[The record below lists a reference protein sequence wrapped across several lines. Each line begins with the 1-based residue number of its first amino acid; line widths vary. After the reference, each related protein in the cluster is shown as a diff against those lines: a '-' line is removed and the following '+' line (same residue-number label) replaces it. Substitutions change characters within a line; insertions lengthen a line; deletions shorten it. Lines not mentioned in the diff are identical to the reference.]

1 MIATLFPALL
11 AQAQPDPAVNSLP
24 LAAHIL
30 AVLGLGCGLVLW
42 LVGQKVL
49 KPVFGLLGAVFG
61 GLIGF
66 FTLPAISPGTIANI
80 QSPYIGLAVGA
91 VFGLGAGLMLF
102 RFAVAISTAIAL
114 GLAGTLIGAASIH
127 FQPMQN
133 ATQDVRALKS
143 SATQAAKGAIDPN
156 LTNKQQAAAM
166 AKPVAQVVKEF
177 IENWATDVK
186 TAWNGLKSEDQV
198 ILGLSGL
205 GGAAVGFF
213 VGLFFPVK
221 SSAIATAL
229 FGSAVWLPSLMWLVN
244 AMQVPGR
251 EKLDK
256 GATFWLITWCVVAT
270 IGFAVQVS
278 GGMRRKKKSSAPE

>member
-1 MIATLFPALL
+1 MVHSISQFLL
-11 AQAQPDPAVNSLP
+11 AQADPAVGSLP

-66 FTLPAISPGTIANI
+66 FTLPAISPGTIANV
-80 QSPYIGLAVGA
+80 QSPYVGLAIGA

-102 RFAVAISTAIAL
+102 RFAVAISTAVAL
-114 GLAGTLIGAASIH
+114 GLAGTLIGAASIN
-127 FQPMQN
+127 FTPMQN
-133 ATQDVRALKS
+133 ATQNLSALKS
-143 SATQAAKGAIDPN
+143 SATQAGKGAIDP
-156 LTNKQQAAAM
+156 TITSKKEQAIAI

-177 IENWATDVK
+177 IENWADDVK
-186 TAWNGLKSEDQV
+186 AAWNSLKGDQQV

-213 VGLFFPVK
+213 IGLFFPVK
-221 SSAIATAL
+221 SSAIATSL
-229 FGSAVWLPSLMWLVN
+229 FGSAVWLPSLMWIVN
-244 AMQVPGR
+244 ALQVPGR
-251 EKLDK
+251 EKLDR
-256 GATFWLITWCVVAT
+256 GAIFWLIVWMVVAV
-270 IGFAVQVS
+270 IGFAVQIS
-278 GGMRRKKKSSAPE
+278 GGRRKKKSSEPA

>member
-1 MIATLFPALL
+1 MVHSLIQTFL
-11 AQAQPDPAVNSLP
+11 AQVDPAVGSLP

-30 AVLGLGCGLVLW
+30 AILGLGCGLVLW

-49 KPVFGLLGAVFG
+49 KPVFGMLGAVFG

-80 QSPYIGLAVGA
+80 QSPYVGLAIGA

-114 GLAGTLIGAASIH
+114 GLAGTLIGAASIS
-127 FQPMQN
+127 FTPMQN
-133 ATQDVRALKS
+133 ATQNLSALKS
-143 SATQAAKGAIDPN
+143 SATQAARQGIDPTI
-156 LTNKQQAAAM
+156 TNKKDQAIAI

-177 IENWATDVK
+177 VENWADDVK
-186 TAWNGLKSEDQV
+186 AAWTSLKPDQQV

-213 VGLFFPVK
+213 IGLFFPVK

-229 FGSAVWLPSLMWLVN
+229 FGSAVWLPSLMWIVN
-244 AMQVPGR
+244 WANVPGR
-251 EKLDK
+251 EKLDR
-256 GATFWLITWCVVAT
+256 GAIFWLVTWVIVAM
-270 IGFAVQVS
+270 IGVAVQVS
-278 GGMRRKKKSSAPE
+278 GGRRKKKSAES

>member
-1 MIATLFPALL
+1 MLNALVQSVL
-11 AQAQPDPAVNSLP
+11 AQADPAVNSLP

-66 FTLPAISPGTIANI
+66 FTLPSIAPGAVANI
-80 QSPYIGLAVGA
+80 PSPYVGLAVGA

-114 GLAGTLIGAASIH
+114 GLAGTLIGAASIN
-127 FQPMQN
+127 FTPMQN
-133 ATQDVRALKS
+133 ATQNLSALKS
-143 SATQAAKGAIDPN
+143 SATQAGKQAFDPTITSKKEQAI
-156 LTNKQQAAAM
+156 AI

-177 IENWATDVK
+177 IENWAEDVK
-186 TAWNGLKSEDQV
+186 AAWAALTGEQQV

-213 VGLFFPVK
+213 IGLFAPVK
-221 SSAIATAL
+221 SSAIATSL
-229 FGSAVWLPSLMWLVN
+229 FGSAVCLPSLMWIVN
-244 AMQVPGR
+244 ALEVPGR
-251 EKLDK
+251 EKLDR
-256 GATFWLITWCVVAT
+256 GAIFWLIAWVVVAT
-270 IGFAVQVS
+270 IGFAVQVT
-278 GGMRRKKKSSAPE
+278 GGRRKKKSAEE